1 MKDKKMGC
9 GICLVE
15 VFDRFVFEI
24 NIKMKLFGYLFY
36 WLKGVQGHI
45 DEKSRSISAQF

>member
-9 GICLVE
+9 GICLIE

-24 NIKMKLFGYLFY
+24 NIKMKLAAS
-36 WLKGVQGHI
+36 GVVGNGGGGG
-45 DEKSRSISAQF
+45 D